1 MTFMGAGRFHRGAR
15 LTLVAPFGSEVSGDA
30 RRPDGNLDWS
40 RLMARAQDGD
50 RRAYRALLEDM
61 APYLR
66 ALAARS
72 FREQNDVEDTVQD
85 VLLTVHAIR
94 HAYDPGRPFGPWLL
108 AIANRRIIDRLRR
121 RTRAKIRE
129 VALAAEHETFPDAQ
143 ANLPPHIEGWSKESS
158 KEFSMGQ
165 AALHQAIEN
174 LPPDQRQAIRLLKLE
189 ELSLKEAAAKS
200 GRSVGALKVATHRA
214 IANLRKLL
222 RPRNETP

>member
-1 MTFMGAGRFHRGAR
+1 MTAGRFHRGAR
-15 LTLVAPFGSEVSGDA
+15 LTLVTSSGAEVAGDV
-30 RRPDGNLDWS
+30 RRPDGSLDWS

-50 RRAYRALLEDM
+50 RLAYRMLLEDM

-72 FREQNDVEDTVQD
+72 FREPNDVEDTVQD

-121 RTRAKIRE
+121 QARAKIRE
-129 VALAAEHETFPDAQ
+129 VALTGEHESFSEAQ
-143 ANLPPHIEGWSKESS
+143 ASFPPQIEGA
-158 KEFSMGQ
+158 SMSR
-165 AALHQAIEN
+165 AALRAAIEN

-189 ELSLKEAAAKS
+189 EMSLKEAAATS

-222 RPRNETP
+222 RPRSETQ

>member
-1 MTFMGAGRFHRGAR
+1 MRAGRFHRGAR
-15 LTLVAPFGSEVSGDA
+15 LTLVASSGSEVTGDA

-66 ALAARS
+66 ALAARA
-72 FREQNDVEDTVQD
+72 FREQSDIEDTVQD

-94 HAYDPGRPFGPWLL
+94 QAYDPGRPFGPWLL

-121 RTRAKIRE
+121 QARAKIRE
-129 VALAAEHETFPDAQ
+129 VALTAEHETFSDGQ
-143 ANLPPHIEGWSKESS
+143 ANLPPHIAGSSQESS
-158 KEFSMGQ
+158 QESSMSQ

-189 ELSLKEAAAKS
+189 EMSLKEAAATS
-200 GRSVGALKVATHRA
+200 GRSVAALKVATHRA

-222 RPRNETP
+222 RVKNAP

>member
-1 MTFMGAGRFHRGAR
+1 MAFMSAGRPYRGAR
-15 LTLVAPFGSEVSGDA
+15 LTLVAPSGSEAAADA

-40 RLMARAQDGD
+40 RLMAHAQDGD
-50 RRAYRALLEDM
+50 RQAYRALLEDM

-66 ALAARS
+66 ALAARA
-72 FREQNDVEDTVQD
+72 FKEQSDVEDTVQD
-85 VLLTVHAIR
+85 VLLSVHAIR

-121 RTRAKIRE
+121 QARAKIRE
-129 VALAAEHETFPDAQ
+129 VALAAEHETFSDAH
-143 ANLPPHIEGWSKESS
+143 ASLPPSEESS
-158 KEFSMGQ
+158 ASR

-189 ELSLKEAAAKS
+189 EMSLKEAAATS
-200 GRSVGALKVATHRA
+200 GRSVAALKVATHRA

-222 RPRNETP
+222 RVRNETPDRNPDETP